1 MSRPDYSLSLLPNFP
16 IAKQQAHTLSTHNKI
31 RTDNYYWMRDDYR
44 QDEQVLAH
52 LHAENAYCDEQL
64 AAMKPL
70 QNTLFEELK
79 ARIVKDDNSVPV
91 KDGKYWYHS
100 EVRGDDE
107 YSRHYRSTSIKADNK
122 ELLLDVNVLAEGF
135 EFFELGEVALSP
147 CEQLMAYSE
156 DAEGRRIYNVRFKSL
171 ATGEM
176 LPDVLENTEG
186 QVVWANDNKTVFM

>member
-16 IAKQQAHTLSTHNKI
+16 IAKQQAHRLSIHNKI
-31 RTDNYYWMRDDYR
+31 RTDNYYWMRDDDR

-107 YSRHYRSTSIKADNK
+107 YSRHYRSTSIKANNK
-122 ELLLDVNVLAEGF
+122 ELLLSIKDAMKLCGLEKIRSPIFLAHPTFNTDGDKCVS
-135 EFFELGEVALSP
+135 LL
-147 CEQLMAYSE
+147 
-156 DAEGRRIYNVRFKSL
+156 RFLNKS
-171 ATGEM
+171 
-176 LPDVLENTEG
+176 
-186 QVVWANDNKTVFM
+186 